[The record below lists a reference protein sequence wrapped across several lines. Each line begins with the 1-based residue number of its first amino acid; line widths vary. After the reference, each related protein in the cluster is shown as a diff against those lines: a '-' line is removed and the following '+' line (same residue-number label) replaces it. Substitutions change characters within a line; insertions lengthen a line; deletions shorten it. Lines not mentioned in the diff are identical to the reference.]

1 MKRDSPD
8 SVDVAEYVHQKE
20 EISER
25 QEHFLRKY
33 FHRAWPKRIV
43 AILGILQLAISLASF
58 GVDLP
63 VILMYAPRWQVLCG
77 VWMFIFGLIA
87 CISTLHSTRKVTWIK
102 LQVAVALNVLG
113 AIAAAISVIFNI
125 MFASNPYNC
134 IIPSG
139 CNYLS
144 YTYSKGT
151 SFYIGEII
159 LGIAFIATVA
169 VYIVLF
175 IKYGVGGKARFDN
188 IHRGYAPANF
198 NPGGPP
204 YNRMPMA
211 PNTKPR
217 PPPPPSQYFNPRF
230 AGQQP
235 RGMARPPGQMMG
247 APQAAMMGPSVRG
260 PMQQNY
266 RPPGPYPTLGRN
278 N

>member
-1 MKRDSPD
+1 M
-8 SVDVAEYVHQKE
+8 
-20 EISER
+20 
-25 QEHFLRKY
+25 
-33 FHRAWPKRIV
+33 
-43 AILGILQLAISLASF
+43 
-58 GVDLP
+58 
-63 VILMYAPRWQVLCG
+63 
-77 VWMFIFGLIA
+77 
-87 CISTLHSTRKVTWIK
+87 
-102 LQVAVALNVLG
+102 
-113 AIAAAISVIFNI
+113 
-125 MFASNPYNC
+125 
-134 IIPSG
+134 
-139 CNYLS
+139 
-144 YTYSKGT
+144 
-151 SFYIGEII
+151 
-159 LGIAFIATVA
+159 A

-247 APQAAMMGPSVRG
+247 APGAPIMGPSVRG

>member
-1 MKRDSPD
+1 M
-8 SVDVAEYVHQKE
+8 
-20 EISER
+20 
-25 QEHFLRKY
+25 
-33 FHRAWPKRIV
+33 
-43 AILGILQLAISLASF
+43 
-58 GVDLP
+58 
-63 VILMYAPRWQVLCG
+63 
-77 VWMFIFGLIA
+77 
-87 CISTLHSTRKVTWIK
+87 
-102 LQVAVALNVLG
+102 ALNVLG
-113 AIAAAISVIFNI
+113 AIAAAISVVFNI
-125 MFASNPYNC
+125 MFASNPHNC

-159 LGIAFIATVA
+159 LGIAFIATGSLLEIFIFCSKLIFNLILVA

-188 IHRGYAPANF
+188 INRGYAPANF

-204 YNRMPMA
+204 YNRMP
-211 PNTKPR
+211 PGPYTKPR
-217 PPPPPSQYFNPRF
+217 PPPPPPQNFNPRF

-247 APQAAMMGPSVRG
+247 APRAPMMAPSVRG
-260 PMQQNY
+260 PMQPNY